1 MATSTS
7 KLATT
12 ISTSPQFT
20 SDELAS
26 ISTVIANGN
35 LSDITQMILRNSKY
49 SNRIHNMIS
58 RKYGL
63 MLPVSG
69 AHVYDVHTINGTSVL
84 LCIGTTN
91 DSLGFGFFV
100 IGNLIDIFIPSVGA
114 GFFTSKSKLASIASL
129 WSNPT
134 HNIHKMCLYEF
145 TGYFQQAYGLTPA
158 QITRIYSYIDAR
170 QMMSGMDSDDATSN
184 DIDVS
189 SLYDYILDHILSSE
203 GINLANMWT
212 AIERA
217 YTF

>member
-1 MATSTS
+1 MAASHYS
-7 KLATT
+7 PRVA
-12 ISTSPQFT
+12 TSPQFT

-49 SNRIHNMIS
+49 SNRIHDMIS

-69 AHVYDVHTINGTSVL
+69 AHVYDVRTINGTSVI

-100 IGNLIDIFIPSVGA
+100 IGNLIDVFIPSVGA
-114 GFFTSKSKLASIASL
+114 GFFTSKGKLASIASL
-129 WSNPT
+129 WANPIY
-134 HNIHKMCLYEF
+134 NIHKMCLYEF
-145 TGYFQQAYGLTPA
+145 TGYFQQAYGLSPPH
-158 QITRIYSYIDAR
+158 ITRIYSYIDAC
-170 QMMSGMDSDDATSN
+170 QMMSGMDGDDDTTSTS
-184 DIDVS
+184 IDVS
-189 SLYDYILDHILSSE
+189 SLYDYILDNILTSE